1 MDRVKRFFGRR
12 FFQLIALVGSNSYF
26 QGFVNKTIYKG
37 STKAVCVPFMN
48 CYSCPGARFSCPI
61 GSLQAV
67 LGKKGNYVS
76 LYVVGFLVLIG
87 ILVGRLICGFLCPVG
102 FIQDMLAK
110 ITKKKYKV
118 YKPLKGIKYVL
129 LVVTVILLPMFLTD
143 SVGLGTPYFCKYVC
157 PVGTLEGGI
166 FLVAVN
172 SALRSTIGF
181 LYHYKLTILIGVLV
195 TSVVVYRPFC
205 KIFCPLG
212 ALYGLFNKIS
222 FLRMT
227 HDSISC
233 VSCGKCERTCKMEVV
248 PYENPN
254 STECIRCGECVKE
267 CPKNALSLGIKFN
280 LKEGE
285 KNELRKI

>member
-1 MDRVKRFFGRR
+1 M
-12 FFQLIALVGSNSYF
+12 ALVGSNSYF
-26 QGFVNKTIYKG
+26 QGFINKTIYKG
-37 STKAVCVPFMN
+37 GTKAVCVPFMN

-76 LYVVGFLVLIG
+76 LYVVGLLVLVG
-87 ILVGRLICGFLCPVG
+87 ILFGRLICGFLCPVG

-110 ITKKKYKV
+110 ITKKKFKV
-118 YKPLKGIKYVL
+118 WKPLKYVKYVL

-143 SVGLGTPYFCKYVC
+143 SIGLGTPYFCKYVC

-166 FLVAVN
+166 FLVSVN
-172 SALRSTIGF
+172 SALRSTVGF

-195 TSVVVYRPFC
+195 ASVVVYRPFC

-222 FLRMT
+222 FLRMK
-227 HDSISC
+227 HDASSC
-233 VSCGKCERTCKMEVV
+233 VSCGKCVRTCKMEVV

-254 STECIRCGECVKE
+254 STECIRCGECVKQ
-267 CPKNALSLGIKFN
+267 CPMDALSLGMKFK
-280 LKEGE
+280 LKEGD